1 LSGIRF
7 QADADLNQAIV
18 TGTKQREPS
27 IDFQSAVEAGLKGIP
42 DPEILERADRQ
53 QRILVT
59 HDRSSMPN
67 HLRARLEAGQSSP
80 GILIVSQFGPIGP
93 IVEVLILMWA
103 ASLPDEWRDQAYYLP
118 SLTRHPLRPGK

>member
-18 TGTKQREPS
+18 SSTRQKES
-27 IDFQSAVEAGLKGIP
+27 AIDFQSAFKAGLEGIP

-67 HLRARLEAGQSSP
+67 HLRARLAAGQSSP
-80 GILIVSQFGPIGP
+80 GIRIVSQFGPLGP
-93 IVEVLILMWA
+93 VVEAL
-103 ASLPDEWRDQAYYLP
+103 SLR
-118 SLTRHPLRPGK
+118 